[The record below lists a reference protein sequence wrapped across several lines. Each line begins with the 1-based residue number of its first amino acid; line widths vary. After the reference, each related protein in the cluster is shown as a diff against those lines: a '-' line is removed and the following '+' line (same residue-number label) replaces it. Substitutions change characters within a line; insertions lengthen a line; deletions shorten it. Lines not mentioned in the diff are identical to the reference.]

1 MYCTFYFLLYLCI
14 RMDFWSEI
22 KLYTNSW
29 IQFSARAVDGMKAS
43 YEMKLFGNLMRYGI
57 VNSDDLGTAKSKLN
71 YLDLLI
77 WLANEKSIDFRKNIK
92 FIDASFT
99 IPTAIGMPLRMRV
112 EGTASVQLQID
123 GKADLR
129 QVMTKPRSID
139 INGAIKP
146 R

>member
-1 MYCTFYFLLYLCI
+1 
-14 RMDFWSEI
+14 
-22 KLYTNSW
+22 
-29 IQFSARAVDGMKAS
+29 MKAS
-43 YEMKLFGNLMRYGI
+43 YEMKLFGNLMRYGV
-57 VNSDDLGTAKSKLN
+57 VNSDDLKAGMPN

-77 WLANEKSIDFRKNIK
+77 WLANDKSINLHKNIK
-92 FIDASFT
+92 FLDASFA

-112 EGTASVQLQID
+112 EGTASVQVQIS

-129 QVMTKPRSID
+129 QIMTKPHSID